1 MERKKDTQDSKEKKQ
16 KQLDQVIAW
25 VQNQFEKNDPPRF
38 TDVFDY
44 TYRVLGY
51 VNLKKADLRKTL
63 RLYQGYAINAR
74 QSRKAHRSGKNRPI
88 IVNSL
93 GHLHCD
99 LGFFALTREYET
111 PVTFKSGYLVAKDIL
126 SRVIYVAILQKS
138 KNADALI
145 KAFSNI
151 FEQFKMQNK
160 GLKVLSVSFDKE
172 PTVMGYKVQ
181 QFLKDNNISFY
192 AFANSASKSKFA
204 ESSIRLL
211 RETITRLKLNP
222 ISTERRWWHLIQPAV
237 KALNNQPIKVNDKY
251 LYQRD
256 GTYFKPLDVNVSNLE
271 YYIKQLQKAAPA
283 YYFSQFDIDPSMVRF
298 KFNVGD
304 FVKPK
309 LIITSSAV
317 LGIKRSEVTL
327 ESEIF
332 VITKRLGFISKALT
346 IEALYVCKSTLTGQ
360 RENFE
365 EDDIALSNPPTI

>member
-1 MERKKDTQDSKEKKQ
+1 MERKKHTKEEKQ
-16 KQLDQVIAW
+16 KELNQVITW
-25 VQNQFEKNDPPRF
+25 VNNQFEKNDPPRF

-44 TYRVLGY
+44 TYRVLKFN
-51 VNLKKADLRKTL
+51 NLKKGDLRKIL
-63 RLYQGYAINAR
+63 RLYQGYAMNAR
-74 QSRKAHRSGKNRPI
+74 QSRQARRSGKNRPI
-88 IVNSL
+88 IVNTL

-126 SRVIYVAILQKS
+126 SRVVYVAILQKS

-145 KAFSNI
+145 KAFSNV

-172 PTVMGYKVQ
+172 PTVMGHRVQ
-181 QFLKDNNISFY
+181 EFLKDNNVSFY

-204 ESSIRLL
+204 ESAIRLL
-211 RETITRLKLNP
+211 RETITRLKMNP
-222 ISTERRWWHLIQPAV
+222 TSTERRWWHLIQPAV
-237 KALNNQPIKVNDKY
+237 QVLNNQPIKVNDKY
-251 LYQRD
+251 LLQPN
-256 GTYFKPLDVNVSNLE
+256 GSYFRPVDVNVINLD

-283 YYFSQFDIDPSMVRF
+283 YYFSQFDVDPSMVKF

-327 ESEIF
+327 ESETF
-332 VITKRLGFISKALT
+332 VITKRLGFVSKTLT
-346 IEALYVCKSTLTGQ
+346 IEPLYVCKSTITGQ

-365 EDDIALSNPPTI
+365 ENDIALSNPPPL